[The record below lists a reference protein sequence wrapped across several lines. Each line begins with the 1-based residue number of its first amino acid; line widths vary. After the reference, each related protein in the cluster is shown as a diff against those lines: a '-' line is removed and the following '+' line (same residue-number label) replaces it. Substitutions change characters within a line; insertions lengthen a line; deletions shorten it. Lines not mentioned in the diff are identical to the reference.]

1 MMEKKNA
8 TFSLQ
13 KETRRATVEGW
24 LTGASADELMA
35 ALCGE
40 GLWTLDFTGVNGI
53 DFAAL
58 RSLLR
63 NRRQGVQFF
72 VINVCDSVA
81 EMFETTGV
89 SAFIGVCRQPGAF
102 SLEGYTQFGGSFISN
117 TYNAPDGDSMRKVY
131 KPCAPE
137 GTAEREK
144 LTARACLQFGI
155 PTPMSGCICRGEEG
169 ISLDFERITGKRSFA
184 RVISEESERLEEISV
199 RFAQMCKQ
207 LHATP
212 CDTALFPD
220 RTLFY
225 SDVIRRAEGFTT
237 EEKERMRAFLE
248 SVPRTTTCLH
258 GDMHIGNVITTG
270 RDDLW
275 IDMSDFSYGNPLFDV
290 AMMYFTAY
298 CSPEDMVEDLYH
310 ITAEQFREVYR
321 IFAREYFGADTPE
334 KFEAANEQMK
344 PFCALHMLFLGT
356 TYGFMPFMYDYIH
369 TQMLP

>member
-1 MMEKKNA
+1 MEKTVFA
-8 TFSLQ
+8 LQ
-13 KETRRATVEGW
+13 KEAHRVNVKGW
-24 LTGASADELMA
+24 LTGIAADDLMSSID
-35 ALCGE
+35 GDSI
-40 GLWTLDFTGVNGI
+40 WTLDFTEVTGI

-63 NRRQGVQFF
+63 SRQQGVRFY
-72 VINVCDSVA
+72 VTNAIDSVA

-89 SAFIGVCRQPGAF
+89 SAFIGVCRLPGTF

-155 PTPMSGCICRGEEG
+155 PTPMSGHICRGEDG
-169 ISLDFERITGKRSFA
+169 ISLDFERIIGKRSFA
-184 RVISEESERLEEISV
+184 RVISEEPERLEEISV
-199 RFAQMCKQ
+199 RFAKMCKQ
-207 LHATP
+207 LHTTP

-225 SDVIRRAEGFTT
+225 RDVIARAEGFTS
-237 EEKERMRAFLE
+237 EEKEHMSAFLD
-248 SVPRTTTCLH
+248 SVPRATTCLH

-298 CSPEDMVEDLYH
+298 CSPENMVLDLYH

-334 KFEAANEQMK
+334 KLEASFAQLK
-344 PFCALHMLFLGT
+344 PFCALHMLYLGV

-369 TQMLP
+369 HEMLP

>member
-1 MMEKKNA
+1 MI
-8 TFSLQ
+8 FSLE
-13 KETRRATVEGW
+13 KETHRVFVKGW
-24 LTGASADELMA
+24 LTGLSADELMDS
-35 ALCGE
+35 LGKDC
-40 GLWTLDFTGVNGI
+40 LWTLDFSGVTGI

-63 NRRQGVQFF
+63 NRRQGAQFY
-72 VINVCDSVA
+72 VVNAIDSVA

-89 SAFIGVCRQPGAF
+89 SSFIGVCRMPGSF

-117 TYNAPDGDSMRKVY
+117 TYNAPDGDSIRKVY

-137 GTAEREK
+137 GAAEREK
-144 LTARACLQFGI
+144 LTARACLLFGI
-155 PTPMSGCICRGEEG
+155 PTPMSGLICKGEEG

-184 RVISEESERLEEISV
+184 RVISEEPERLEEIAV
-199 RFAQMCKQ
+199 RFAKMCKQ
-207 LHATP
+207 LHSTP

-225 SDVIRRAEGFTT
+225 RDIITRAEGFTP
-237 EEKERMRAFLE
+237 EERGRMMAFLD

-298 CSPEDMVEDLYH
+298 CSPENMVMDLYH

-334 KFEAANEQMK
+334 KLEASSEQMK
-344 PFCALHMLFLGT
+344 PFCALHMLYLGV
-356 TYGFMPFMYDYIH
+356 TYGFMPFMYDFIH
-369 TQMLP
+369 QMMLP